1 MDGEADCRSVGG
13 HSQAIG
19 RVETMLID
27 VLAATAWELAR
38 EVAYVAAFVAGV
50 VFVSMVSGALAG
62 GRRCDH

>member
-50 VFVSMVSGALAG
+50 VLVSLVTRSVSRDA
-62 GRRCDH
+62 